1 MVAPE
6 PGEPLLLYI
15 TATAEAVSMVLV
27 TERSEPPQP
36 QETKETSVN
45 SSGSQDLEP
54 AGSPEVRVTAGSQ
67 LPEASLA
74 LETNPGPITP
84 PDPSP

>member
-45 SSGSQDLEP
+45 SSGSQDMEP
-54 AGSPEVRVTAGSQ
+54 ASPEVRVTAGSQ

-74 LETNPGPITP
+74 LETTPGPITP